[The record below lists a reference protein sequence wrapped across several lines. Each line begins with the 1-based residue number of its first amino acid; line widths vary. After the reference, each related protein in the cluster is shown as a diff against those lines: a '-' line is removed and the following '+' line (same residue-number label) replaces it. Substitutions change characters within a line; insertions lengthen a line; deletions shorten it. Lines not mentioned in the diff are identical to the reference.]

1 METLVADQK
10 SAILYRMVLPDHVCP
25 FGVRAKEMLET
36 AGSAVDDRILSTR
49 EEVDAFKADQGVET
63 TPQVS
68 SMVNGSAAATICSGI
83 SAHDRRPHAARDW
96 AFARRRSDD
105 RCWCHGRERAGR
117 STQRP

>member
-36 AGSAVDDRILSTR
+36 AGYAVDDRILSTR

-63 TPQVS
+63 TPQVFID
-68 SMVNGSAAATICSGI
+68 GERIGG
-83 SAHDRRPHAARDW
+83 
-96 AFARRRSDD
+96 SDD
-105 RCWCHGRERAGR
+105 L
-117 STQRP
+117 QRYLGA